1 MITTI
6 DGWAGAGKT
15 TLASHL
21 AQTFSDRGS
30 VFIVHM
36 DDLYQ
41 GWDDPL
47 GQALTEALTTIVH
60 AHLNKESFTFS
71 AFNWIT
77 MAPGDEIAIPVV
89 DHLILEGVGAGQR
102 AIRDHVDS
110 KIWVE
115 IEPVVGLQRVLE
127 RDEKIVTDPQEF
139 EKQMRRF
146 QDLAAAHFATEG
158 TVFAADFEVNGQSRL

>member
-47 GQALTEALTTIVH
+47 GEPLTDALIAIVQ
-60 AHLNKESFTFS
+60 AHLNKASFTFR
-71 AFNWIT
+71 ALDWT
-77 MAPGDEIAIPVV
+77 TLAPGDAISIPVV

-115 IEPVVGLQRVLE
+115 IEPVVGLRRVLE
-127 RDEKIVTDPQEF
+127 RDQKIVVDPHEF

-158 TVFAADFEVNGQSRL
+158 TLFASDFEVNGQGRL